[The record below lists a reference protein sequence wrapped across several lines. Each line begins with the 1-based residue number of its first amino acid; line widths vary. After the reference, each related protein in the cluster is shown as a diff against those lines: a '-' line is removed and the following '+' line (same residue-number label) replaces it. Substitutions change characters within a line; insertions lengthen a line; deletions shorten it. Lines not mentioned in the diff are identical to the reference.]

1 MTKKYLLVDENL
13 TGDQVFYEGDTVVFE
28 LEATRY
34 ESYNKLDGTYFL
46 PGESVALGR
55 NAFASLTRFDFLGS
69 PENIFNY
76 ITIESDGYARWEYT
90 FVDDGVIEGP
100 EEMSISMTA
109 TPHGYISFNLVIDD
123 PQDDGDA
130 VFEILGTTEIGQ
142 SLSITESTSDPDGTG
157 TLSYVWQSSSDY
169 ITWTPIGT
177 DSSTY
182 TLTTSEEGKAIEA
195 IISYTDS
202 EGFEESVN
210 TASIEI
216 PFIDDG
222 DATFAISGTNS
233 VGESLSIT
241 ESIADPDGTG
251 TLSYLWQSSTDEITW
266 TDIGTDPTYTPTSS
280 EEGKKIRA
288 IISYTDGQGF
298 EESVNTGSTDSYY
311 SYSFEISGTTQV
323 GQSLSITES
332 TSDPDGTGTL
342 SYLWQSQSSYEGSSW
357 TPIGTDSTYTITS
370 EEESKKIRAI
380 ISFTDSQGLAKSVT
394 TSTSSSIP
402 FANDGEASFEI
413 AGAAGGAKVD
423 MPMSIIQTENDPD
436 SPTDPNGSGTLSYL
450 WESSSDETTWTQI
463 GTDST
468 YTLTSEEEGKKVR
481 ANISYTDEQGFYESV
496 TTAPIEV
503 FQRIYSLSSSINVP
517 QEGYTLTST
526 VTSNVYSGTTLYW
539 SVSGTNIS
547 LSDFSEGSLTGSGTF
562 SSYGTGSDGTFSFKH
577 VLASDG
583 ETEGYETIDI
593 KLFSDSDRT
602 IQVGETNSIL
612 IRDAAIEE
620 QIAEVVEDING
631 VKKIVSQLIQGQN
644 YTLSNIRDYDGNLHA
659 GSNDE
664 ETAAAYKYQHTL
676 DINGDGIEEAIYTN
690 MKSGRWV
697 TASINPETGKIDYS
711 DYGKEGTTRVVGIYD
726 DPLIA
731 VGLENNGFLPDGV
744 TPAPAQFGATGSD
757 RYVDLNGDGD
767 FDDDNEDRLA
777 LNSQVRFQNDLK
789 IDNLVAK
796 SSNDYDSDGVRE
808 VFWRTSDNSAYLRA
822 LMHADGNIRYANYQN
837 EQQMREYLTNNG
849 LSDSIAE
856 IIS

>member
-34 ESYNKLDGTYFL
+34 ESYNKSGGEYFL
-46 PGESVALGR
+46 PGDSVALFYSIR
-55 NAFASLTRFDFLGS
+55 SSLTRFDFLGS
-69 PENIFNY
+69 PENIFEY

-90 FVDDGVIEGP
+90 FLDDGLIEGP
-100 EEMSISMTA
+100 EEMYITMTA
-109 TPHGYISFNLVIDD
+109 NPYGSIGFTLVIDD

-130 VFEILGTTEIGQ
+130 AFEILGTTEVGQ
-142 SLSITESTSDPDGTG
+142 TLSITESTSDPDGTG
-157 TLSYVWQSSSDY
+157 TLSYLWQSSSDY

-177 DSSTY
+177 DSPTY

-222 DATFAISGTNS
+222 DATFTISGTNS

-241 ESIADPDGTG
+241 ESTSDPDGTG

-298 EESVNTGSTDSYY
+298 EESVNTGSTDSY
-311 SYSFEISGTTQV
+311 SFEISGATQV

-332 TSDPDGTGTL
+332 TSDPDGPGTL
-342 SYLWQSQSSYEGSSW
+342 SYLWQSSYEESSW
-357 TPIGTDSTYTITS
+357 TPIGTDSTYTLTS

-380 ISFTDSQGLAKSVT
+380 ISFTDSQGLAKSVA

-402 FANDGEASFEI
+402 FSNDGEASFEI
-413 AGAAGGAKVD
+413 VGAAGGAKVD
-423 MPMSIIQTENDPD
+423 MPMGIIQTENDPD
-436 SPTDPNGSGTLSYL
+436 SPTDPNGSGTLFYL

-547 LSDFSEGSLTGSGTF
+547 ISDFSEGSLTGSGTF

-620 QIAEVVEDING
+620 QIAEIVEDVNG
-631 VKKIVSQLIQGQN
+631 VKKVVSQLIQGQN
-644 YTLSNIRDYDGNLHA
+644 YTLTHIRDYDGNLHA

-731 VGLENNGFLPDGV
+731 VGSENNGFLTDGV
-744 TPAPAQFGATGSD
+744 TPAPANFGVSEEE
-757 RYVDLNGDGD
+757 RYVEVNG
-767 FDDDNEDRLA
+767 ETIDRLA

-796 SSNDYDSDGVRE
+796 KSSDFDSDGISE
-808 VFWRTSDNSAYLRA
+808 VYWKTSDGTAYLRA
-822 LMHADGNIRYANYQN
+822 LMHTDGNIRYANYQS
-837 EQQMREYLTNNG
+837 EAQMSEYLTNNG